1 MRRRSARVA
10 ASAALATIG
19 SLTLA
24 GAVLAD
30 DSPPANLGNGLSRL
44 VQPPGPTAGGFH
56 ADQGLLAIRDKAG
69 RVLVDVYARPGESL
83 ATVRQRA
90 EAVGL
95 QVQTQSTDQ
104 QALEG
109 FIALNQVKTLAT
121 TDGIASVAQAPKAFT
136 KVGAATSQGVHA
148 QRVDRVPRGVDGNGI
163 TVGALSDSF
172 DEATTDVNDA
182 PLTIHAAQDVAS
194 GDLPKDVKVVE
205 DSTQGADEGRAMLQ
219 IVHDIAPRAKE
230 CFATANG
237 GDLHFAD
244 NIRKLAD
251 RNGPCRADVITDDVG
266 YFDEPFFGES
276 VIGDA
281 INDVTAQGVSYF
293 SSAGNGSSQQAYAA
307 PLRVV
312 APDKPGDRSNIDLST
327 VPKELY
333 AGGFHDF
340 DPGDGIDVAQN
351 IAVGAVN
358 GKPGDAILDMQWDDP
373 VDPAGAP
380 LSDPVAS
387 TSGEITAAKPVASI
401 PFEGKAGETISATV
415 DAIPSGSTD
424 FILTLK
430 DPAGNILQQQDTGT
444 SPETIVQKLG
454 AAGTYTFEVSGFA
467 GDLGDFTF
475 DVRDV
480 LGSSHTTTDLNAL
493 FFTPS
498 GKFVGAAAD
507 LNQLSGNPFEIFG
520 FQFAGPLQLVIAKA
534 NTDQGSATQL
544 RYAMF
549 DGLQNDEY
557 VQPLAPSIFGHPL
570 ARGANAVAAYDPFR
584 PLLPEDFTSVGG
596 RLPIL
601 FDSAGNRLPQPDIRQ
616 KPDLAST
623 DGGNTTFFT
632 TDSQLDPDTQ
642 PNFFGTSAA
651 APHAAGIAALALQ
664 AHGGRRSLSPA
675 AMRALLQRSTFP
687 HDLDQDHSE
696 ASNAGLTITAD
707 GAQGTER
714 RNTRP
719 TWTTPGSMADP
730 QFFHVQYSGP
740 GSITSLTFD
749 GAGANPTGL
758 GAGFRSAGIVFDP
771 RPFLGLPVL
780 NTGAPDLFR
789 SGFPFTVGAASPGI
803 DPSAITAEFARP
815 GVGQAN
821 AQQFQQMTVR
831 FPDGSLTGGRSVAF
845 GIDRDEAVTAAGDAE
860 AGNSADVLGAGE
872 LFPEGVVAGPG
883 LAYRAVTSTGRVIT
897 GFLRNNVGFGWTPVD
912 GFGEINAEAAT
923 AVRDRRGRDHGDR
936 DHGRRH

>member
-1 MRRRSARVA
+1 MRRRSSRVA

-19 SLTLA
+19 SLALA

-56 ADQGLLAIRDKAG
+56 ADQALLAIRDKAG

-90 EAVGL
+90 EAAGL

-109 FIALNQVKTLAT
+109 FIALDHVKTLAT
-121 TDGIASVAQAPKAFT
+121 TDGIASVNQAPKAFT

-148 QRVDRVPRGVDGNGI
+148 QRVDRVPRGIDGNGI

-172 DEATTDVNDA
+172 DEATTDVNGN

-244 NIRKLAD
+244 NIRTLAD
-251 RNGPCRADVITDDVG
+251 RNGPCRANVITDDVG

-307 PLRVV
+307 PLRTV

-327 VPKELY
+327 VPPELY

-340 DPGDGIDVAQN
+340 DPGDGVDVAQN

-358 GKPGDAILDMQWDDP
+358 GKPGDAILDLQWDDP

-380 LSDPVAS
+380 LGPSKLS
-387 TSGEITAAKPVASI
+387 TTGEITAAKPVASI
-401 PFEGKAGETISATV
+401 PFQGAAGETINATV

-424 FILTLK
+424 LILTLK
-430 DPAGNILQQQDTGT
+430 DAAGNTLQQQDTGT
-444 SPETIVQKLG
+444 SPETIVQKLPTT
-454 AAGTYTFEVSGFA
+454 GTYTFEVSGFQ

-480 LGSSHTTTDLNAL
+480 LGNSHTTTDLNAL
-493 FFTPS
+493 FFTQS
-498 GKFVGAAAD
+498 GRFVGAAAD

-557 VQPLAPSIFGHPL
+557 VQPLAPSIFGHPM

-584 PLLPEDFTSVGG
+584 PLLPEDYTSVGG

-601 FDSAGNRLPQPDIRQ
+601 FDSAGNRLPAPDIRQ

-664 AHGGRRSLSPA
+664 AHGGRGSLSPA
-675 AMRALLQRSTFP
+675 AMRALLERSTFP

-758 GAGFRSAGIVFDP
+758 GTGFRSAGIVFDP

-780 NTGAPDLFR
+780 GAPDLFR

-803 DPSAITAEFARP
+803 DPSAITAEFAQP
-815 GVGQAN
+815 AVGQAN

-831 FPDGSLTGGRSVAF
+831 FPDGALTGGRGVAF

-860 AGNSADVLGAGE
+860 AGNSADALGAGE
-872 LFPEGVVAGPG
+872 LFPEGIVAGPG
-883 LAYRAVTSTGRVIT
+883 LAYRAVTSTGQAIS
-897 GFLRNNVGFGWTPVD
+897 GFLRNRVGSGWTPVD
-912 GFGEINAEAAT
+912 GFGEINAQAAT
-923 AVRDRRGRDHGDR
+923 ARGDHG
-936 DHGRRH
+936 H